1 MRSSV
6 FSLPFLAAL
15 ILLLQVQPDEAT
27 IALTIGATALT
38 ASQVTALAGFG
49 ILAKLSGVVGGILL
63 SRAASGGS
71 SRRQSRYGRYR
82 GRRAAE
88 AEVEEVEMDATLR
101 LLTEM
106 EPEHCYKRIICAAQ
120 TGKYHNQK
128 LEGILSLINEK
139 EAELRAGK
147 FLAAAQYGAE
157 QKDVA
162 KCEQRYHCSLD
173 LEIIQ
178 TVF

>member
-6 FSLPFLAAL
+6 LSLPFLAAL

-27 IALTIGATALT
+27 IALTIGTTALT

-49 ILAKLSGVVGGILL
+49 LLAKLSGVVGGFLL
-63 SRAASGGS
+63 SRAANGGS
-71 SRRQSRYGRYR
+71 SRSRYGRYR

-88 AEVEEVEMDATLR
+88 AEVEEVEMEASLR

-120 TGKYHNQK
+120 TGKYYNQK

-139 EAELRAGK
+139 EAALKAGK
-147 FLAAAQYGAE
+147 LLTAAQYGQQ

-162 KCEQRYHCSLD
+162 KCEQRYPCSVD

>member
-1 MRSSV
+1 MLPPKLSDPRSTTNDEV
-6 FSLPFLAAL
+6 
-15 ILLLQVQPDEAT
+15 LLQVQPDEAT

-49 ILAKLSGVVGGILL
+49 LLAKLSGILL
-63 SRAASGGS
+63 SRAA

-173 LEIIQ
+173 LEIIK